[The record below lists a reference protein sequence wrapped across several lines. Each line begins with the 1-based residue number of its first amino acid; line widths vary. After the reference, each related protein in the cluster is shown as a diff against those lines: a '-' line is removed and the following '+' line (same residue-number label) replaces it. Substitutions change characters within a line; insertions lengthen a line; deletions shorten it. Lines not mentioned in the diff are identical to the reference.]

1 MSDFI
6 LIPVEDEGCCGP
18 IASGCCL
25 VGCAILF
32 LGGMCGCAA
41 TGIGILKSAQTICK
55 RRLRSG
61 K

>member
-41 TGIGILKSAQTICK
+41 TGIGIVKSARTFYNK
-55 RRLRSG
+55 MLRNG